1 LYRKPPPPPP
11 SWVSGYNFDCLAP
24 STMHLLCLNSA
35 KNTLDKLGELLA
47 IFNLNEGFARYAR
60 NVTKSMMCL
69 NLDWLSMLE
78 WKKRGG
84 YVSEN
89 WLALTHVE
97 KYFCAGAVLQMK
109 DYEYVQPSKPVNR
122 WTVKEKKKWLSVRGI
137 KVDSK
142 ALKPA
147 VDLLFFAD
155 FNRVGG
161 PTPLLLE
168 PGFHTRISKLMCS
181 YCGLVASVMNDT
193 IVQGESSKECE
204 WYAKQYLTMMHDFQ
218 ESIEKYSA
226 AKRGPNYLPLFVST
240 WSYINLLGFPAAIDK
255 WGSMRKL
262 WEGGN
267 IGEGL
272 LRSVK
277 PLVPRFSNNKSAL
290 LLKRWYEGRALGR
303 AKTRG
308 AKPNTFE
315 PSEHDRWMKLCAPC
329 FSLDSV
335 RKRFIAHEALV
346 VVRFHKFPLDT
357 DDDSAAPEQRFTILI
372 KDRPGNPSYSAE
384 FPYVAVGIRCTQFA
398 GTVASCP
405 FFDWSI
411 DRFDTSSI
419 NTSIWKFTHSCLLL
433 PATEEFGL
441 PTNNPTGKPYYTVT
455 SEFEEMAP
463 TGSFLRF
470 RWYQDT

>member
-1 LYRKPPPPPP
+1 MIELEELYRKPPPPPP

-35 KNTLDKLGELLA
+35 NNTLDKLGELLA
-47 IFNLNEGFARYAR
+47 LFNLNEAFARYAR

-69 NLDWLSMLE
+69 GLDWLSMLE
-78 WKKRGG
+78 WKNRGG
-84 YVSEN
+84 YVSEK

-97 KYFCAGAVLQMK
+97 KYFCVGAVLQMR

-147 VDLLFFAD
+147 VDLLFFPD

-161 PTPLLLE
+161 PTPLFLLE

-181 YCGLVASVMNDT
+181 YCGLVAS
-193 IVQGESSKECE
+193 
-204 WYAKQYLTMMHDFQ
+204 
-218 ESIEKYSA
+218 
-226 AKRGPNYLPLFVST
+226 LFVST

-272 LRSVK
+272 LSSVK

-308 AKPNTFE
+308 AKPNIFE
-315 PSEHDRWMKLCAPC
+315 PFEHERWMKLCAPC
-329 FSLDSV
+329 FSVDSV

-346 VVRFHKFPLDT
+346 VVRFHKSLTDT
-357 DDDSAAPEQRFTILI
+357 DDGSARPEQRF
-372 KDRPGNPSYSAE
+372 A
-384 FPYVAVGIRCTQFA
+384 
-398 GTVASCP
+398 
-405 FFDWSI
+405 
-411 DRFDTSSI
+411 
-419 NTSIWKFTHSCLLL
+419 
-433 PATEEFGL
+433 
-441 PTNNPTGKPYYTVT
+441 
-455 SEFEEMAP
+455 
-463 TGSFLRF
+463 
-470 RWYQDT
+470 